1 MDTKPFENHYNSLVT
16 NRSGRIAKSRFRYE
30 YLWGLS
36 KMYELYLAQESFVI
50 VFDNKSDID
59 LFLSDGIHFYQLKTN
74 DSHFTV
80 ADLVRSK
87 TNSHSFLSG
96 LYRLDNEVVKS
107 LNIVSNAYL
116 DYEGRGQDRFEQT
129 CLLKLN
135 ESDRKKIQKH
145 IKDRCNIEPDFS
157 KFYYIKSD
165 LCTLTSKSAL
175 IGKTVEL
182 LESLKYDTSHVGT
195 LYHYL
200 ENLIID
206 KTSAELS
213 IDKPLPKVGITLE
226 DLDGI
231 LKNFQRKSSNV
242 TEHSLNK
249 VNLVLDYTRK
259 MSIKREIVNIIQSKS
274 TSYILDSISKRIKEE
289 LDKDM
294 YSGLTEIECIRLLVD
309 SIDFPLVVTNNNEKY
324 AFVIV
329 GLSIVEMEA
338 QNENTNL

>member
-1 MDTKPFENHYNSLVT
+1 METTSFEFHYNSLPSS
-16 NRSGRIAKSRFRYE
+16 RSGRISKNRFRYE

-36 KMYELYLAQESFVI
+36 KMYELYLAQESFVMI
-50 VFDNKSDID
+50 FDNKSDID
-59 LFLSDGIHFYQLKTN
+59 LFLSDGIHFYQLKTT

-87 TNSHSFLSG
+87 PKTHSFLSG

-116 DYEGRGQDRFEQT
+116 DYDGRGQDRFEKT
-129 CLLKLN
+129 CLLTLN
-135 ESDRKKIQKH
+135 EIDRAKIQQH
-145 IKDRCNIEPDFS
+145 IKEKCEIEPDFG

-165 LCTLTSKSAL
+165 ICTTTSKSAL

-182 LESLKYDTSHVGT
+182 LESLKYHTGHVGT
-195 LYHYL
+195 LYTYL

-206 KTSAELS
+206 KTTNELTF
-213 IDKPLPKVGITLE
+213 DKPLPKVGISLE
-226 DLDGI
+226 ELDGI
-231 LKNFQRKSSNV
+231 LKNFQKKSSNLS
-242 TEHSLNK
+242 EHSLEK
-249 VNLVLDYTRK
+249 TKLISDYTK
-259 MSIKREIVNIIQSKS
+259 QISIKREIVKIIQNKS
-274 TSYILDSISKRIKEE
+274 YDNILESISKNIKEE
-289 LDKDM
+289 LEKDI
-294 YSGLTEIECIRLLVD
+294 YSGLTEINCICLLVD
-309 SIDFPLVVTNNNEKY
+309 NVKFPFIVTNNNEKY